1 MLTPPRV
8 PVPES
13 MPEPVPEPVP
23 ESMPEPIPESMPEP
37 APEAVPEAKPVPKT
51 QPEAAA
57 PKQPAPIEPAPKEQ
71 AAPTPAEPAQVI
83 KPKPAPPPPLFDPE
97 QAVGW
102 SAEGLIAEIGAADF
116 IRAEGAMRV
125 WQYRSSYCVADF
137 FFYPKADQAELLVL
151 RGWHIRPANVG
162 AGLSEKTCF
171 EELGR
176 RL

>member
-1 MLTPPRV
+1 MSKPSETDLYPPV
-8 PVPES
+8 K
-13 MPEPVPEPVP
+13 
-23 ESMPEPIPESMPEP
+23 
-37 APEAVPEAKPVPKT
+37 AFFEALGYEVK
-51 QPEAAA
+51 
-57 PKQPAPIEPAPKEQ
+57 
-71 AAPTPAEPAQVI
+71 
-83 KPKPAPPPPLFDPE
+83 
-97 QAVGW
+97 
-102 SAEGLIAEIGAADF
+102 AEIGAADF